1 MNRRDFLGSLAVL
14 PLGLALPRL
23 ALAGPADAGDR
34 PHPAAARR
42 RGPRRGRHLI
52 LVELKGGNDG
62 LNTVIPYADP
72 AYAAARP
79 HLRIPADQVVRLDSH
94 LGLHPALAPLMPA
107 WKAGDLGIVLGV
119 GYPDPNRSHFRSI
132 DIWNTGSGSHRY
144 LDAGWV
150 DHALAHRPQPTRR
163 IAEGIVVGHGG
174 LGPLAGGDIRSL
186 VLARPRQL
194 IRQGGR
200 LAAPT
205 SVSTNPALAHILQ
218 VEAELR
224 HAADGLRTRLE
235 SAPPVPEAAFP
246 HGPFGRDLH
255 TLARLILAGVEA
267 PAFKVSLPGFD
278 THVSQ
283 LPRQARLLKLLADG
297 LAAFRAVLVQAG
309 RWDRVAMLTY
319 SEFGR
324 RVAENASGGTDH
336 GTAAPHLLLG
346 GRVRGG
352 FHGKQ
357 PSLTRLDANGDL
369 VHGVD
374 YRAVYDTLA
383 QRFWGLEPGAATG
396 RRYPALALVR

>member
-14 PLGLALPRL
+14 PLAAALPRL
-23 ALAGPADAGDR
+23 ALATGDAG
-34 PHPAAARR
+34 HPGPRARGAAR

-79 HLRIPADQVVRLDSH
+79 HLRIPADQVLRLDGH
-94 LGLHPALAPLMPA
+94 LGLHPSLAPLMPA
-107 WKAGDLGIVLGV
+107 WKAGDLGLVLGV

-150 DHALAHRPQPTRR
+150 DHALARRPQPARR
-163 IAEGIVVGHGG
+163 IAEGIVVGRGG
-174 LGPLAGGDIRSL
+174 LGPLSGGDIRSL
-186 VLARPRQL
+186 VLARPQQL

-205 SVSTNPALAHILQ
+205 EATDNPALAHILQ
-218 VEAELR
+218 VEGELR
-224 HAADGLRTRLE
+224 HAADGLRTLLAA
-235 SAPPVPEAAFP
+235 APPVPAEAFP
-246 HGPFGRDLH
+246 RGPFGQGLH
-255 TLARLILAGVEA
+255 TLARLVLAGVEA

-283 LPRQARLLKLLADG
+283 LPRQARLLKVLAEG
-297 LAAFRAVLVQAG
+297 LAAFRAALVQAG
-309 RWDRVAMLTY
+309 RWDRVVMLTY

-336 GTAAPHLLLG
+336 GTAAPHFLLG

-352 FHGKQ
+352 FHGTQ
-357 PSLTRLDANGDL
+357 PSLTRLDGNGDL
-369 VHGVD
+369 IHGVD

-383 QRFWGLEPGAATG
+383 SHFWGLEPGAATG
-396 RRYPALALVR
+396 RRYQALALVR